1 MNHTERIAHIARQ
14 ERYFTRHLVAEVIVY
29 YLQTLEH
36 DLAVGE
42 WVELPGIGRIQ
53 VTVEAASGKLYAI
66 QKDGRRAARKP
77 TIRVRTRVRLSEGF
91 KRRCKGDLS

>member
-14 ERYFTRHLVAEVIVY
+14 ERFFTRSLVAEAIAY
-29 YLQTLEH
+29 YLQTIGN
-36 DLAVGE
+36 DLAAGE
-42 WVELPGIGRIQ
+42 WVELPGIGHLQ

-77 TIRVRTRVRLSEGF
+77 TIRGRVALWRYHS
-91 KRRCKGDLS
+91 SYHT

>member
-14 ERYFTRHLVAEVIVY
+14 ERYFTRHLVAEVIAY
-29 YLQTLEH
+29 YLQTVGD
-36 DLAVGE
+36 DLVAGE

-53 VTVEAASGKLYAI
+53 VTIEAASGKLYAI